1 MSGIKTFEDKTKGKI
16 EKVEYHYLYGAIIF
30 LIISYYFL
38 HNTRRN
44 SLGNHNYDIQ
54 KKIISVKTE
63 HGDKYMDPNIFEMHL
78 RKLKDT
84 ISLLH
89 TDDNYCDELQNYLGK
104 VKVNLSEF
112 IKINSGEINRPLD
125 DAEPSYK
132 ISELLQDIEIILLM
146 LKSST
151 CKRGSIDI
159 GLVDVIAVSIYKN
172 NCMKR
177 EYINKPKKNITIES
191 RDLKSEGFCTNSKT
205 VPHASRRAEPSQ
217 DYLGLYKDIYRQ
229 TKPSYST
236 IDNFDSRSHSTQD
249 TPDNYTNPAAIR
261 LKSANRILFNDRSH
275 ASGRTSL
282 LL

>member
-1 MSGIKTFEDKTKGKI
+1 MSSIKTFEDKTKGKI

-30 LIISYYFL
+30 LILSYYFL
-38 HNTRRN
+38 HHTRSN
-44 SLGNHNYDIQ
+44 VHGKYNYDVQ

-63 HGDKYMDPNIFEMHL
+63 NGDKYMDPNIFEMHL
-78 RKLKDT
+78 RKLKDN

-89 TDDNYCDELQNYLGK
+89 TDDNYCDELKNYLGK

-112 IKINSGEINRPLD
+112 IKINSGEINRPID
-125 DAEPSYK
+125 DADPSYK
-132 ISELLQDIEIILLM
+132 ISELLQDIEIILVM

-159 GLVDVIAVSIYKN
+159 GLVDAIAVSIYKN

-177 EYINKPKKNITIES
+177 EYVTNPKKNIIIES
-191 RDLKSEGFCTNSKT
+191 SDLKSEGFCTNSKT
-205 VPHASRRAEPSQ
+205 VPHASRRSESSQ

-236 IDNFDSRSHSTQD
+236 IDNFESRSHSTQD
-249 TPDNYTNPAAIR
+249 TPENYTNPAAVR
-261 LKSANRILFNDRSH
+261 LKPVNRIVFNDRPH

-282 LL
+282 L